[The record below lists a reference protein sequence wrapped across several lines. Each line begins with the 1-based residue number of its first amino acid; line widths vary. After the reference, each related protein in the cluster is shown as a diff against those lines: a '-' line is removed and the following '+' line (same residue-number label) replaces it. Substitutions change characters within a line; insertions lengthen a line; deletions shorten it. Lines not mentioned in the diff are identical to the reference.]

1 ATTGEIVAAT
11 HGRSLWLMDVTP
23 LRQVT
28 AEILKAKAH
37 LYEPNTVVKWQME
50 PGRGNWF
57 SESSRRF
64 VGQNPPPG
72 ALLYYSL
79 AQKADTVSLKVV
91 DYAGKTVRELRA
103 KNEPGL
109 HQVVWDLMER
119 EPAAKVASAA
129 PAAKATPAT
138 TAPGKEVAAEKKPAA
153 APMEKE
159 EEPPEEIPMFFGR
172 QPKLVPPGM
181 YRVVLTVDAAE
192 STQWLRVEP
201 DPSQPATAV

>member
-1 ATTGEIVAAT
+1 
-11 HGRSLWLMDVTP
+11 MDVTP
-23 LRQVT
+23 LRQLT

-64 VGQNPPPG
+64 VGQNPPTG

-79 AQKADTVSLKVV
+79 GQKANTVSLKVV
-91 DYAGKTVRELRA
+91 DYAGKTIRELRT
-103 KNEPGL
+103 KTEPGL

-119 EPAAKVASAA
+119 QAPVKEASAA
-129 PAAKATPAT
+129 PAAKADPASTPEKKLV
-138 TAPGKEVAAEKKPAA
+138 TAPP
-153 APMEKE
+153 EKE

-172 QPKLVPPGM
+172 QPKLVPPGV
-181 YRVVLTVDAAE
+181 YRVVLTVDGADSAK
-192 STQWLRVEP
+192 WLRVES
-201 DPSQPATAV
+201 DPL